1 MIRRPPRSTRTDT
14 LFPYTTLFRSVREL
28 ENIRNFLTGQALTS
42 VLDLLFTVVFLAVMV
57 YYSGWLTL
65 IVVISLPVYALW
77 SAGITPVLRKRLDE
91 KFARGADNQAFLVET
106 VNGLGTVKATAVDP
120 RLTRTWEI
128 RRASSRERVGQS
140 GTLS

>member
-106 VNGLGTVKATAVDP
+106 VNGIGTVKRSEEHTSE
-120 RLTRTWEI
+120 L
-128 RRASSRERVGQS
+128 QS
-140 GTLS
+140 LMRI

>member
-1 MIRRPPRSTRTDT
+1 
-14 LFPYTTLFRSVREL
+14 
-28 ENIRNFLTGQALTS
+28 
-42 VLDLLFTVVFLAVMV
+42 MV

-106 VNGLGTVKATAVDP
+106 VNGIGTVKATAVDP
-120 RLTRTWEI
+120 RVTRTWDNPLAGYVAARSEE
-128 RRASSRERVGQS
+128 RRVGKECVSTCTSRWSPYHLTQNIQNS
-140 GTLS
+140 ELHRTIPSYPHIMNV

>member
-1 MIRRPPRSTRTDT
+1 
-14 LFPYTTLFRSVREL
+14 
-28 ENIRNFLTGQALTS
+28 
-42 VLDLLFTVVFLAVMV
+42 MV

-106 VNGLGTVKATAVDP
+106 VNGIGTVKATAVDP
-120 RLTRTWEI
+120 RVTRTWDNQLAGYVRSEEHTSELPSLMRI
-128 RRASSRERVGQS
+128 SYAVFCLKKKKEEQ
-140 GTLS
+140 